1 MQKEELF
8 EKSYQ
13 AVGYE
18 RDLIHKVFESGEK
31 QRTAECVK
39 AMEASHD
46 AFTEVCEAGL
56 LDEYMD
62 WGYEK
67 VSK

>member
-1 MQKEELF
+1 MEPYNRGGDCEDDISDEIWEKWVEEYKKAQVIANDLF
-8 EKSYQ
+8 HQVY
-13 AVGYE
+13 
-18 RDLIHKVFESGEK
+18 
-31 QRTAECVK
+31 
-39 AMEASHD
+39 
-46 AFTEVCEAGL
+46 EAGL